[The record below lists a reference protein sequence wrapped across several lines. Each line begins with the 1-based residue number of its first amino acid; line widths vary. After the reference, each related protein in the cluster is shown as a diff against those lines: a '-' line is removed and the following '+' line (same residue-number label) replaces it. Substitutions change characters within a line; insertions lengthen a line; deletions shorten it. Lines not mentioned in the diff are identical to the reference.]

1 MKVMIM
7 ACVSQGVSGI
17 QIRKKRNPHCS
28 GVSDAAI
35 GCSDGVDLNEKVAA
49 AVQEKTTA
57 KAGII
62 FQYLWIS
69 VNQEFVVVCQVICV
83 ILGAGITVFG
93 LRFAW

>member
-7 ACVSQGVSGI
+7 ARVSEGVSGI
-17 QIRKKRNPHCS
+17 QIWKKRNPHCS
-28 GVSDAAI
+28 GVPDAAI
-35 GCSDGVDLNEKVAA
+35 GCSDGVDLSEKVAA

-57 KAGII
+57 KAGI